1 METRTL
7 PERLAFKM
15 HTVRMI
21 WERRLLGLR
30 WIRRRHS
37 RVVAGT
43 WPALRPRLRP
53 RVQTPG
59 VFDSGCTG
67 PLDLHN
73 GHVTARVERRHR
85 SREFVALG
93 VVYVVVASAT
103 ARLSLSLNSHRWET
117 NRLLSIGIDWLMLLN
132 F

>member
-1 METRTL
+1 
-7 PERLAFKM
+7 
-15 HTVRMI
+15 
-21 WERRLLGLR
+21 
-30 WIRRRHS
+30 
-37 RVVAGT
+37 
-43 WPALRPRLRP
+43 
-53 RVQTPG
+53 
-59 VFDSGCTG
+59 VFDSGCTA
-67 PLDLHN
+67 PLDLHH
-73 GHVTARVERRHR
+73 GRVTARVERRHR

>member
-1 METRTL
+1 
-7 PERLAFKM
+7 
-15 HTVRMI
+15 
-21 WERRLLGLR
+21 
-30 WIRRRHS
+30 
-37 RVVAGT
+37 
-43 WPALRPRLRP
+43 
-53 RVQTPG
+53 
-59 VFDSGCTG
+59 
-67 PLDLHN
+67 
-73 GHVTARVERRHR
+73 VTARVERRHR

>member
-1 METRTL
+1 
-7 PERLAFKM
+7 
-15 HTVRMI
+15 
-21 WERRLLGLR
+21 
-30 WIRRRHS
+30 
-37 RVVAGT
+37 
-43 WPALRPRLRP
+43 
-53 RVQTPG
+53 

-117 NRLLSIGIDWLMLLN
+117 NRLLSIGIGWLMLLN

>member
-1 METRTL
+1 MEPDPTGTV
-7 PERLAFKM
+7 AFKM
-15 HTVRMI
+15 PTVRMI
-21 WERRLLGLR
+21 WQLRLLGLR
-30 WIRRRHS
+30 RIRRRHS
-37 RVVAGT
+37 RVVASSG
-43 WPALRPRLRP
+43 PALRPRLRP

-59 VFDSGCTG
+59 EFDSGRTG

-73 GHVTARVERRHR
+73 GHVTARGERRHR

-117 NRLLSIGIDWLMLLN
+117 NRLLSIGIGWLMLLN

>member
-1 METRTL
+1 M
-7 PERLAFKM
+7 
-15 HTVRMI
+15 
-21 WERRLLGLR
+21 
-30 WIRRRHS
+30 
-37 RVVAGT
+37 
-43 WPALRPRLRP
+43 
-53 RVQTPG
+53 
-59 VFDSGCTG
+59 
-67 PLDLHN
+67 
-73 GHVTARVERRHR
+73 TARVERRHR